1 MFQVLKNPQPPL
13 DHGNNFQRKALL
25 STLATL
31 VLLVVAGCETQQA
44 GYQQLPAQITQ
55 QLAATN
61 DPTITTAATNHG
73 DAVVLREGDVVKIA
87 FPGSPT
93 LDTTQQIMRDGKIS
107 LYLAGEVKAAG
118 MTLAELQKVL
128 LERYSPNLERKE
140 VVVTLAASS
149 FPVFVTGTVLRP
161 GKVLADHRIT
171 ALEAI
176 MEAGGFDYTRSNLKS
191 VTVIRRDGSGYKNFK
206 LDLKK
211 AMNGKEIEPFY
222 LEPDDIIWVREKFS
236 MW

>member
-1 MFQVLKNPQPPL
+1 MN
-13 DHGNNFQRKALL
+13 DTQRKPLISALVVLALL
-25 STLATL
+25 A
-31 VLLVVAGCETQQA
+31 VAGCQTQQ
-44 GYQQLPAQITQ
+44 GSYEKLPPQTTQQLPVQVSQ
-55 QLAATN
+55 QLAAAQAVAAPNTN
-61 DPTITTAATNHG
+61 QN

-93 LDTTQQIMRDGKIS
+93 LDTTQAIMRDGKIS

-140 VVVTLAASS
+140 VVVTLVNST

-161 GKVLADHRIT
+161 GKVLSDHRIT

-176 MEAGGFDYTRSNLKS
+176 MEAGGFDYVKANLKS
-191 VTVIRRDGSGYKNFK
+191 VMVIRRDGAGYKTFK

-211 AMNGKEIEPFY
+211 AMAGKETEPFY
-222 LEPDDIIWVREKFS
+222 LEPGDIIWVREKFS
-236 MW
+236 VW

>member
-1 MFQVLKNPQPPL
+1 MN
-13 DHGNNFQRKALL
+13 DTQRKPLVPALVVLALL
-25 STLATL
+25 A
-31 VLLVVAGCETQQA
+31 VAGCQTQQA
-44 GYQQLPAQITQ
+44 NYEKLPPQVTQQLPAQVTQ
-55 QLAATN
+55 QLAAAQAVS
-61 DPTITTAATNHG
+61 TTTNHN

-93 LDTTQQIMRDGKIS
+93 LDTTQQIMRDGKLS

-140 VVVTLAASS
+140 VVVTLGASS

-161 GKVLADHRIT
+161 GKVLSDHRIS
-171 ALEAI
+171 ALEAV
-176 MEAGGFDYTRSNLKS
+176 MEAGGFDYAKANLKS
-191 VTVIRRDGSGYKNFK
+191 VMVIRRDGAGYKTFK

-211 AMNGKEIEPFY
+211 AMAGKETEPFY
-222 LEPDDIIWVREKFS
+222 MEPGDIIWVREKFS
-236 MW
+236 VW